1 MLVSRVNLIFCS
13 LNVHVVLLAKGNLSS
28 TKVLL
33 DEAPLP
39 VRIRATG
46 PKSYHVGRTLIFVPP
61 EEYKRSEKDSLLQK
75 TQSFEQGIILQKN
88 YTAQYH
94 SHTRDVIAE

>member
-1 MLVSRVNLIFCS
+1 MQFC
-13 LNVHVVLLAKGNLSS
+13 LANGNLSS

-46 PKSYHVGRTLIFVPP
+46 PKTYHVGRTLIFVPP
-61 EEYKRSEKDSLLQK
+61 EEYKTSEKDLLLHK
-75 TQSFEQGIILQKN
+75 AQSIEQDVILQKN

>member
-1 MLVSRVNLIFCS
+1 MYIRFC
-13 LNVHVVLLAKGNLSS
+13 LANGNLSS

-39 VRIRATG
+39 ARIRATG
-46 PKSYHVGRTLIFVPP
+46 PKAYHVGRTLIFVPP
-61 EEYKRSEKDSLLQK
+61 EEYKTSEKDPLLHKAQLI
-75 TQSFEQGIILQKN
+75 EQGVMLQKN

-94 SHTRDVIAE
+94 SHTRDIIAE